1 MSTVSNAELLK
12 KLEEKDMEIANLKKE
27 IANLK
32 KKLVVRIAA
41 IISVYAGW
49 NWVYAEAVSQTG
61 KFSI

>member
-1 MSTVSNAELLK
+1 MRVGCGVGFWVCK
-12 KLEEKDMEIANLKKE
+12 
-27 IANLK
+27 
-32 KKLVVRIAA
+32 VVRIAA